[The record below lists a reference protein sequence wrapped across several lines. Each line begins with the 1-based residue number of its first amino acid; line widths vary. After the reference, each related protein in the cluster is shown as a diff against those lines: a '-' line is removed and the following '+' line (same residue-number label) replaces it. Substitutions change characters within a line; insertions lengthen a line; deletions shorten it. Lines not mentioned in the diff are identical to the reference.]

1 MPHSAR
7 LNHETRKEISI
18 MTSANE
24 NDGATKLAKVIA
36 TVGAVGAA
44 CGAIV
49 LYVLDFPRTLL
60 TGFEVVSALYQQ
72 LLAAPETM
80 TQAQMVVTGLSLLGG
95 GSVLLATGAGLLL
108 GLRTMVAVAG
118 EQEAESPARVA
129 PATGSLGAR

>member
-1 MPHSAR
+1 

-36 TVGAVGAA
+36 PVGGLGAV
-44 CGAIV
+44 CGAII
-49 LYVLDFPRTLL
+49 LYVADFPRALL

-80 TQAQMVVTGLSLLGG
+80 AQARLVVTGLSLLGG

-118 EQEAESPARVA
+118 EREAESPARVA

>member
-1 MPHSAR
+1 
-7 LNHETRKEISI
+7 
-18 MTSANE
+18 MTSANRK
-24 NDGATKLAKVIA
+24 DGTTKLAKVIA

-80 TQAQMVVTGLSLLGG
+80 AQARLVVTGLSLLGG
-95 GSVLLATGAGLLL
+95 GSVLLATGAGWLL
-108 GLRTMVAVAG
+108 GLQTIGGEGVEWSPVAEPIIG
-118 EQEAESPARVA
+118 AE
-129 PATGSLGAR
+129 